1 MARAEKAATDPRLP
15 FRVIVQRHVW
25 TTAETALKRSKAA
38 FLASATEDARAVLVQ
53 TTKRGRA
60 ALQAY
65 ALDPAAMIDQ
75 ALEPGP
81 PPPPPKAKPV
91 DPFDAAFAELRD
103 RARAEQTA

>member
-75 ALEPGP
+75 ALEPGA
-81 PPPPPKAKPV
+81 PPKPKPKPV
-91 DPFDAAFAELRD
+91 DPFDAAFRAYRD
-103 RARAEQTA
+103 GLT